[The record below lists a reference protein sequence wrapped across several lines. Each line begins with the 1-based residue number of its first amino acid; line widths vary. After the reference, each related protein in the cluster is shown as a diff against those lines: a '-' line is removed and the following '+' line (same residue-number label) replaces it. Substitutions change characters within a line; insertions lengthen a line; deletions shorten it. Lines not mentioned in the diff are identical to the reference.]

1 MQEAYKTY
9 VCLVLSTTLIRYMMC
24 TQHGRPSLKCNA
36 AQIVLKYLLLHRQ
49 LLCKTWRG
57 RLYYFSSGTAFNDIA
72 DDLNYYIDNEPK
84 GKKHIPKLKD
94 VGMLRELVGDAIVA
108 FINLKK
114 TFFKD
119 AMLSKVHFWQI
130 PVWKRALVFVFL
142 CRFLCLPKGTCVM
155 FYIRIVDSYY
165 RPIRTLI
172 M

>member
-94 VGMLRELVGDAIVA
+94 VPSECCVSWLVTRLSRLSTWKKRFLKTPCSPKYIFGKFQYGNELWS
-108 FINLKK
+108 L
-114 TFFKD
+114 FFCAD
-119 AMLSKVHFWQI
+119 SYVYQKVH
-130 PVWKRALVFVFL
+130 VWCFTFV
-142 CRFLCLPKGTCVM
+142 
-155 FYIRIVDSYY
+155 
-165 RPIRTLI
+165 
-172 M
+172 